1 MEDIFHIGYFFLLSG
16 IKWGEGS
23 QRALLNLVSQVT
35 LIQNSQYVISWGDV
49 LQTPHWLCSYIS
61 GLIHIRWQART

>member
-1 MEDIFHIGYFFLLSG
+1 MVGAVREPFLH
-16 IKWGEGS
+16 
-23 QRALLNLVSQVT
+23 LVSQVA